1 MNTSQQVKTASE
13 IRAQFLCSIEDAA
26 ILLGIGRSLMFEILN
41 SGAIKRRE
49 INGRILVRVAD
60 LETFST
66 DLVKWQGEYR
76 EVKRAKPNR
85 RPVLK

>member
-1 MNTSQQVKTASE
+1 MNTSQQAKTTTD

-26 ILLGIGRSLMFEILN
+26 QLLGIGRSLMFEILN

-49 INGRILVRVAD
+49 INGRTLVRVAD

-66 DLVKWQGEYR
+66 ELVKWQGEYR
-76 EVKRAKPNR
+76 EVKRAKPR
-85 RPVLK
+85 RKS